1 MDILKTFKLLDG
13 KVIHTFDYTPYH
25 MVTELKDDEVM
36 IEVRKT
42 ITLPSGNIVTERIR
56 NYFKKE
62 FPFDVYVKEG
72 NMLIMEYCFF
82 HEKNIITFMDDM
94 VRNIYVKK

>member
-1 MDILKTFKLLDG
+1 MDILKTFRLVDG

-25 MVTELKDDEVM
+25 MVMELKDDELMV
-36 IEVRKT
+36 EVRKT

-72 NMLIMEYCFF
+72 NMLIMEYGF
-82 HEKNIITFMDDM
+82 HEKNIVTFMDDM